1 MSKIEKAISQMEAW
15 ADDDTHG
22 YDQTYR
28 WGQKGDYDC
37 SAAVIQAWE
46 NAGVSVKSK
55 GGATYTGNML
65 AAFKKCGFSDVTK
78 SINLSTGAGLIRGD
92 VLLNVRNHTAM
103 YCGNGYEVE
112 ASINEKGGITGG
124 IPGDQTGREFLKRT
138 YRNYPWDYV
147 LRYTEDGS
155 SVSVNTSAHV
165 NNSNQK
171 AEGMLCEV
179 KLNLLKKGSSGAQV
193 KALQLLLI
201 GQGYKCGA
209 WGADGDFGSATYNA
223 VIKFQ
228 KAKGID
234 VDGIVGENTWGK
246 LLKG

>member
-15 ADDDTHG
+15 AADDIHG
-22 YDQTYR
+22 YDQIYR

-46 NAGVSVKSK
+46 NANVPVKTK
-55 GGATYTGNML
+55 GATYTGNML
-65 AAFKKCGFSDVTK
+65 SVFKKCGFTDVTK
-78 SINLSTGAGLIRGD
+78 SVNLSTGAGLIRGD
-92 VLLNVRNHTAM
+92 VLLNVKNHTAM

-112 ASINEKGGITGG
+112 ASINEKGVITGG
-124 IPGDQTGREFLKRT
+124 TPGDQTGREFLKRT

-147 LRYTEDGS
+147 LRYTEDGGN
-155 SVSVNTSAHV
+155 VSASTNVVV
-165 NNSNQK
+165 NNNK
-171 AEGMLCEV
+171 TTEGMSCEV
-179 KLNLLKKGSSGAQV
+179 KLNILKKGSAGAQV

-201 GQGYKCGA
+201 GQGYRCGA

-228 KAKGID
+228 KDKNLGID
-234 VDGIVGENTWGK
+234 GVVGEQTWSK